1 MSKNLVIVESPAKA
15 KTIEKYLGND
25 FKVVSSYGHISD
37 LPSKEIGVDVENN
50 FKPKYIISNDKKDVV
65 KDLKKKADSA
75 DFIWLASD
83 EDREGEAI
91 AWHLSETLK
100 LEKNKTKRIVFRE
113 ITKNAILKA
122 IENPREIDY
131 NLVNAQ
137 QARRVI
143 DRLVGFEISPILWR
157 KVKGGLSAGRVQSV
171 AVRLLVDREKEIN
184 DFVPSSFFKV
194 VGRFNNLNNSEF
206 TAQLSSNFNS
216 EDEARD
222 FLNKSIDGK
231 FTIASIDK
239 SPIKKS
245 PSAPFITSTLQQ
257 EASRKLGFSVSR
269 TMLAA
274 QKLYESG
281 NITYMR
287 TDSVNLSNEALNSA
301 KEVISK
307 QYGENYS
314 LRRKYSNKNKAAQE
328 AHEAIRPTNL
338 EKFEVQMDSDQT
350 RLYKL
355 IWLRTIASQMSDALL
370 ERTIF
375 KIKSNAYQNEFISK
389 GEVVKFDGFLKVYIA
404 SVEDSEDE
412 ENGNIL
418 PELTVGENLRN
429 IKMVA
434 TQKFSKPPF
443 RFTEAAL
450 VKKLEELG
458 IGRPSTYAP
467 TITTIQNRKYVSKG
481 TFEGE
486 KRMYT
491 ELNLISNNIETIK
504 SKEIIGSDKG
514 KLVPT
519 EVGIIV
525 TDFLVNNFNNIL
537 DYNFTASVEQDF
549 DKIAN
554 GDKEWTSILKDFY
567 GSFHLNVEDVKENAT
582 RETGERTLGN
592 DPQSGRKVIVRLGK
606 FGPMVQIGT
615 VEDEEKPIFAGL
627 LPHQKI
633 GKITLE
639 ESLELFK
646 LPCYL
651 GDFENVKVESNTGR
665 FGPYVRHNNIFV
677 SLPKGLNPLE
687 VTLERAIELILEK
700 RKADA
705 PIGNYEG
712 HDISK
717 GKGRFGPFIKW
728 NGLFINV
735 NKAYDFNNLSQEDCI
750 KLIEEK
756 KKKEAEKILKVW
768 EDQGIRI
775 EKARWGRFN
784 VIKGKTKIELP
795 KGTDVEKLSKDD
807 VIALFIKKSSKKSK
821 SKKK

>member
-375 KIKSNAYQNEFISK
+375 KIKSNAYQNEFSSK

-582 RETGERTLGN
+582 REAGERTLGN

-705 PIGNYEG
+705 PIGNYEE

-735 NKAYDFNNLSQEDCI
+735 NKSYDFDNLSENDCFE
-750 KLIEEK
+750 LIELK
-756 KKKEAEKILKVW
+756 KKKEAEKLLKVW
-768 EDQGIRI
+768 DDLGIRL

-784 VIKGKTKIELP
+784 LIKGKVKFKTS
-795 KGTDVEKLSKDD
+795 KLNRTFVS
-807 VIALFIKKSSKKSK
+807 VIPS
-821 SKKK
+821 

>member
-338 EKFEVQMDSDQT
+338 EKFDVQMDSDQT

-375 KIKSNAYQNEFISK
+375 KIKSNSYQNEF
-389 GEVVKFDGFLKVYIA
+389 
-404 SVEDSEDE
+404 
-412 ENGNIL
+412 
-418 PELTVGENLRN
+418 
-429 IKMVA
+429 
-434 TQKFSKPPF
+434 
-443 RFTEAAL
+443 
-450 VKKLEELG
+450 
-458 IGRPSTYAP
+458 
-467 TITTIQNRKYVSKG
+467 
-481 TFEGE
+481 
-486 KRMYT
+486 
-491 ELNLISNNIETIK
+491 
-504 SKEIIGSDKG
+504 
-514 KLVPT
+514 
-519 EVGIIV
+519 
-525 TDFLVNNFNNIL
+525 
-537 DYNFTASVEQDF
+537 
-549 DKIAN
+549 
-554 GDKEWTSILKDFY
+554 
-567 GSFHLNVEDVKENAT
+567 
-582 RETGERTLGN
+582 
-592 DPQSGRKVIVRLGK
+592 
-606 FGPMVQIGT
+606 
-615 VEDEEKPIFAGL
+615 
-627 LPHQKI
+627 
-633 GKITLE
+633 
-639 ESLELFK
+639 
-646 LPCYL
+646 
-651 GDFENVKVESNTGR
+651 
-665 FGPYVRHNNIFV
+665 
-677 SLPKGLNPLE
+677 
-687 VTLERAIELILEK
+687 
-700 RKADA
+700 
-705 PIGNYEG
+705 
-712 HDISK
+712 
-717 GKGRFGPFIKW
+717 
-728 NGLFINV
+728 
-735 NKAYDFNNLSQEDCI
+735 
-750 KLIEEK
+750 
-756 KKKEAEKILKVW
+756 
-768 EDQGIRI
+768 
-775 EKARWGRFN
+775 
-784 VIKGKTKIELP
+784 
-795 KGTDVEKLSKDD
+795 
-807 VIALFIKKSSKKSK
+807 SSK
-821 SKKK
+821 

>member
-375 KIKSNAYQNEFISK
+375 KIKSNAYQNEFSSK

-404 SVEDSEDE
+404 SVEDSQDE

-418 PELTVGENLRN
+418 PELTVGESLRN

-705 PIGNYEG
+705 PIGNYEE

>member
-375 KIKSNAYQNEFISK
+375 KIKSNAYQNEFSSK

-404 SVEDSEDE
+404 SVEDSQDE

-418 PELTVGENLRN
+418 PELTVGESLRN

-443 RFTEAAL
+443 RFNEAAL

-633 GKITLE
+633 RKITLE

-705 PIGNYEG
+705 PIGNYEE

>member
-281 NITYMR
+281 NI
-287 TDSVNLSNEALNSA
+287 
-301 KEVISK
+301 
-307 QYGENYS
+307 
-314 LRRKYSNKNKAAQE
+314 
-328 AHEAIRPTNL
+328 
-338 EKFEVQMDSDQT
+338 
-350 RLYKL
+350 L
-355 IWLRTIASQMSDALL
+355 I
-370 ERTIF
+370 
-375 KIKSNAYQNEFISK
+375 
-389 GEVVKFDGFLKVYIA
+389 
-404 SVEDSEDE
+404 
-412 ENGNIL
+412 
-418 PELTVGENLRN
+418 
-429 IKMVA
+429 
-434 TQKFSKPPF
+434 
-443 RFTEAAL
+443 
-450 VKKLEELG
+450 
-458 IGRPSTYAP
+458 
-467 TITTIQNRKYVSKG
+467 
-481 TFEGE
+481 
-486 KRMYT
+486 
-491 ELNLISNNIETIK
+491 
-504 SKEIIGSDKG
+504 
-514 KLVPT
+514 
-519 EVGIIV
+519 
-525 TDFLVNNFNNIL
+525 
-537 DYNFTASVEQDF
+537 
-549 DKIAN
+549 
-554 GDKEWTSILKDFY
+554 
-567 GSFHLNVEDVKENAT
+567 
-582 RETGERTLGN
+582 
-592 DPQSGRKVIVRLGK
+592 
-606 FGPMVQIGT
+606 
-615 VEDEEKPIFAGL
+615 
-627 LPHQKI
+627 
-633 GKITLE
+633 
-639 ESLELFK
+639 
-646 LPCYL
+646 
-651 GDFENVKVESNTGR
+651 
-665 FGPYVRHNNIFV
+665 
-677 SLPKGLNPLE
+677 
-687 VTLERAIELILEK
+687 
-700 RKADA
+700 
-705 PIGNYEG
+705 
-712 HDISK
+712 
-717 GKGRFGPFIKW
+717 
-728 NGLFINV
+728 
-735 NKAYDFNNLSQEDCI
+735 
-750 KLIEEK
+750 
-756 KKKEAEKILKVW
+756 
-768 EDQGIRI
+768 
-775 EKARWGRFN
+775 
-784 VIKGKTKIELP
+784 
-795 KGTDVEKLSKDD
+795 
-807 VIALFIKKSSKKSK
+807 
-821 SKKK
+821 